1 MCMCGYIDRDGIGGT
16 SIGILLTIVIYLV
29 LCACVGICVMWLYSR
44 GEYSRGVIIMGILYA
59 LAAIA
64 MMLGYPY
71 RLWGM
76 VS

>member
-1 MCMCGYIDRDGIGGT
+1 MYSTDDCYIFGI
-16 SIGILLTIVIYLV
+16 V
-29 LCACVGICVMWLYSR
+29 CAWAGICIMWLYSR